1 MKMTTLALSGII
13 ALTAGAAVAEN
24 IGAGR
29 DGWGYD
35 RRAEAFV
42 QQIRDGWQVEN
53 FAGSEDIARAV
64 CADNDTPLGIMQIDA
79 MVQMSRE
86 GCTLQ
91 PIGNYPAQEFAFI
104 MFPPGGENELD
115 DLNGDNSVLVG
126 EVGSGSAL
134 FWRTIVSI
142 EEGEHG
148 NSSNWAEMTPV
159 FGPFALADT
168 KASFGEIDAAILV
181 TSPDAQIIQ
190 DLLTAGWE
198 IGELDDKDIDD
209 FVFGRGPL
217 YTRSSIEVD
226 HPARWRNINQD
237 AIEVRSFW
245 AANSDWVAN
254 NGADLARFAS
264 IIGGIQ

>member
-1 MKMTTLALSGII
+1 MKITTMALLGTI
-13 ALTAGAAVAEN
+13 ALTAGNAVAEN

-42 QQIRDGWQVEN
+42 KQIRGDWQVTN

-64 CADNDTPLGIMQIDA
+64 CEDNDTPLGIMQIDA
-79 MVQMSRE
+79 MVQMKRE

-91 PIGNYPAQEFAFI
+91 PIGIYPAQEYAFI
-104 MFPPGGENELD
+104 MFPPDGEDELD
-115 DLNGDNSVLVG
+115 DLTSYHNVLVG

-148 NSSNWAEMTPV
+148 NSSNWAEMAAV

-168 KASFGEIDAAILV
+168 KAGFGEIDAAILV

-198 IGELDDKDIDD
+198 IGEFYDKDIDD
-209 FVFGRGPL
+209 YVFGRGPL

-226 HPARWRNINQD
+226 HPTRWRNINQD